1 MDTTLVAGTL
11 PLAPRF
17 LAAPARYHLHTLNRF
32 AASLAVDP
40 LAADAGHRFDRLE
53 SGLAALSAGRRPDLP
68 VLGGLLETVEACAL
82 PVRVLYA
89 MVAAARAEW
98 GTVSYA
104 SFEQLAACC
113 HRSADPR
120 GELALLV
127 LGQATVERVALSR
140 FIGAG
145 TRMLGH
151 VLTAADDWRAGRRYL
166 PADELDRFG
175 VAAKDPD
182 ARRRGRRAALLG
194 LQAER
199 ARALLESGAP
209 MVSTLRGRQRLAV
222 AVHLAR
228 CRATLAA
235 LERAGYEAQ
244 GWRRPSGASALGQW
258 ARAVVRSAG

>member
-1 MDTTLVAGTL
+1 MDTRLVAGTL

-17 LAAPARYHLHTLNRF
+17 LAAPARSHLHTLNRF

-40 LAADAGHRFDRLE
+40 LAAGQRFDRLE

-68 VLGGLLETVEACAL
+68 VLGGLLETVEAYGL
-82 PVRVLYA
+82 PVQLLYA
-89 MVAAARAEW
+89 VVAAARAEW
-98 GTVSYA
+98 ETASYA

-151 VLTAADDWRAGRRYL
+151 VLTASDDWRAGRRYL
-166 PADELDRFG
+166 PADELERFG
-175 VAAKDPD
+175 VAGRNSD
-182 ARRRGRRAALLG
+182 ARRQAALLG

-209 MVSTLRGRQRLAV
+209 LVSTLRGRQRLA
-222 AVHLAR
+222 AAAHLAR

-235 LERAGYEAQ
+235 LERAGYQAQ
-244 GWRRPSGASALGQW
+244 RWRRPSGASALGHW
-258 ARAVVRSAG
+258 ARAVARSAG